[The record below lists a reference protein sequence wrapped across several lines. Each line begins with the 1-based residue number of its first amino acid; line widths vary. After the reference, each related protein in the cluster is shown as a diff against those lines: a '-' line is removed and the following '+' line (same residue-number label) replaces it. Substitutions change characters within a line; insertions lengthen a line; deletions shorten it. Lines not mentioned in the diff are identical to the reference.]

1 MVYQFSK
8 LPNPFRITEKI
19 LLPIETAHTIYETV
33 QERTCSP
40 LPSLPSFSVAS
51 TAQSL
56 KTVSGNAFQAASK
69 GTLAAVATVRNELPY
84 IAASG
89 RRHYDLL
96 SDIVAEVSEGVRD
109 ELPYTV
115 HAVKQGYLNVEDG
128 LVASVDIINSSIPQQ
143 VKDAPVKAA
152 IATAAVTKDVYTTVR
167 SEIPYLIADGKN
179 IWNISCEVVDDV
191 VTTVWSEVPYIIDAT
206 VHGWNVA
213 SEKVDTVLTGLFT
226 NSGTVLASIGTA
238 LHVGYEKVKPS
249 LLKVT
254 RFSADWLVPHKV
266 DLYAS
271 YERLSDSI
279 AGVRS
284 RLAQLTV
291 IPLVGL
297 LTFATVPAA
306 SAMPA
311 TQPYNEDG
319 SFQAMVDEAQTL
331 TVSEEVAPTS
341 VIRDTISV
349 IDAPPVVRA
358 NVNTGGGGGRLYGV
372 VPAPAVAPGSILATA
387 FTMQGVPY
395 VPNGARPETGFD
407 CSGFTQW
414 VYAQHGVAL
423 PHNSNAQGAMGTPV
437 SEADAQPGDLL
448 IWPGHVAIWVSPG
461 LMIDAAVP
469 GTTIQVHSIWGNP
482 TIVRIG

>member
-56 KTVSGNAFQAASK
+56 KIVSGKAFQSASK
-69 GTLAAVATVRNELPY
+69 GTISAVATVRNELPY

-109 ELPYTV
+109 ELPYTL
-115 HAVKQGYLNVEDG
+115 HAVKQGYMNVEDG
-128 LVASVDIINSSIPQQ
+128 LVTSVDIISSSIPQQ

-152 IATAAVTKDVYTTVR
+152 IATAAVTKDFYTTVR
-167 SEIPYLIADGKN
+167 SEVPYLIADGKN
-179 IWNISCEVVDDV
+179 VWNVSCEIVDDV
-191 VTTVWSEVPYIIDAT
+191 LTTVWNEVPYIIDVT

-213 SEKVDTVLTGLFT
+213 SEKVDTVLTSLFT
-226 NSGTVLASIGTA
+226 NSGTVLAAIGTV
-238 LHVGYEKVKPS
+238 LHAGYEKAKPS

-254 RFSADWLVPHKV
+254 RFSVDWLVPHKA

-297 LTFATVPAA
+297 LTFATVPTA

-311 TQPYNEDG
+311 TRPYNVDG
-319 SFQAMVDEAQTL
+319 SFQTMVDESQTL
-331 TVSEEVAPTS
+331 TVSEEVTPTS
-341 VIRDTISV
+341 VTRDTISI
-349 IDAPPVVRA
+349 IDAPPVVRG
-358 NVNTGGGGGRLYGV
+358 NLNTGSGRLYGV

-395 VPNGARPETGFD
+395 VSNGARPETGFD

-423 PHNSNAQGAMGTPV
+423 PHNSNTQGAMGTPV

-482 TIVRIG
+482 MIVRIG